1 MASLLTPYQNS
12 NMKGIGAN
20 PATKILGP
28 ATNILGLQYYQV
40 IRTVMIRFL
49 KFFLILSICF
59 LSSGC
64 SHHPDNSSLHKKQQ
78 NDHAFSSSHFFHYMF
93 YGSEPFWQMEILNDS
108 IFLFCSNKEKRM
120 QVSFAEK
127 SVNGNTIGFANDSLY
142 GFINENWDHDCCY
155 AITEKDS
162 LPYEIIFVFEG
173 KTYGGCGEKYPMI
186 NNERIS
192 FD

>member
-1 MASLLTPYQNS
+1 
-12 NMKGIGAN
+12 MKGIGEI

-40 IRTVMIRFL
+40 IRIVMIRFL
-49 KFFLILSICF
+49 KLFLIFSIFF

-64 SHHPDNSSLHKKQQ
+64 IRHIDNSSLYEKQQ
-78 NDHAFSSSHFFHYMF
+78 NNKAFSSSQIFHYTF
-93 YGSEPFWQMEILNDS
+93 EGTEPFWQMEILKDS

-127 SVNGNTIGFANDSLY
+127 SENGNTIGFANDSLY
-142 GFINENWDHDCCY
+142 GFINENWDYDCCY

-162 LPYEIIFVFEG
+162 LPYEIFFVFEG
-173 KTYGGCGEKYPMI
+173 KTYRGCGEI
-186 NNERIS
+186 IR
-192 FD
+192 